1 MKNFDE
7 LIQIVQKDPQKKK
20 VVVVAAHDEHTLE
33 GINRAYE
40 NGIIVPVLIGDKAKI
55 KSIIKKEGFSFLEA
69 EIIDI
74 SDDIEAAYTAVRM
87 IRERKADFIM
97 KGKLQTADLLKQVVN
112 KEYGLKASEVMSHV
126 GLFEIPGCDKLMVIT
141 DGGML
146 PYPDVKQKAGIIEN
160 ALMVL
165 KKLGYNMPKVAALA
179 AAEVVNPKMKESMD
193 AAELKKMNQEG
204 TLTGC
209 IVEGPISYDLMISK
223 EAAKIKGYESPVTGD
238 TDILLTPDMTTGNL
252 LAKSL
257 MYSAGAKMAGIIV
270 GAVVPIVLV
279 SRGASSEE
287 KFFSIVLAAAVCE

>member
-7 LIQIVQKDPQKKK
+7 LIQIVHKNPQKKK

-40 NGIIVPVLIGDKAKI
+40 NGIIIPILIGDKAKI
-55 KSIIKKEGFSFLEA
+55 ESIIKKEGFSFLEA

-74 SDDIEAAYTAVRM
+74 NDDIEAARRAVEM

-126 GLFEIPGCDKLMVIT
+126 GLFEVPSYHKLIVIT

-146 PYPDVKQKAGIIEN
+146 PYPDLHQKAMIIQN
-160 ALMVL
+160 ALKVL
-165 KKLGYNMPKVAALA
+165 KKLGYDTPKVAALA
-179 AAEVVNPKMKESMD
+179 AAEVVNPKMKESVD

-204 TLTGC
+204 TLTDC
-209 IVEGPISYDLMISK
+209 FVEGPISYDLMISK

-257 MYSAGAKMAGIIV
+257 MCSAGARMAGIIV
-270 GAVVPIVLV
+270 GAKAPIVLV

-287 KFFSIVLAAAVCE
+287 KYFSIVLAAAVSE

>member
-7 LIQIVQKDPQKKK
+7 LIQIVHKNPQKKK

-40 NGIIVPVLIGDKAKI
+40 NGIIIPILIGNKAKI
-55 KSIIKKEGFSFLEA
+55 ESIIKKEGFSFLEA

-74 SDDIEAAYTAVRM
+74 NDDIEAARMAVQM

-126 GLFEIPGCDKLMVIT
+126 GLFEVPSYHKLIVIT

-146 PYPDVKQKAGIIEN
+146 PYPDLHQKSMIIQN
-160 ALMVL
+160 ALKVL
-165 KKLGYNMPKVAALA
+165 KKLGYDTPKVAALA
-179 AAEVVNPKMKESMD
+179 AAEVVNPKMKESVEAD
-193 AAELKKMNQEG
+193 ELKKMNQEG
-204 TLTGC
+204 ILTGC

-223 EAAKIKGYESPVTGD
+223 EAAEIKGYESPVTGD

-252 LAKSL
+252 LAKAL
-257 MYSAGAKMAGIIV
+257 MYSAGARMAGIIV
-270 GAVVPIVLV
+270 GAKAPIVLV

-287 KFFSIVLAAAVCE
+287 KFFSIVLAAAASE

>member
-7 LIQIVQKDPQKKK
+7 LIQIVHKNPQKKK

-40 NGIIVPVLIGDKAKI
+40 NGIIIPILIGDKAKI
-55 KSIIKKEGFSFLEA
+55 ESIIKKEGFSFLEA

-74 SDDIEAAYTAVRM
+74 NDDIEAAFVAVEM

-112 KEYGLKASEVMSHV
+112 KEHGLKASEVMSHV
-126 GLFEIPGCDKLMVIT
+126 GLFEVPSYHKLMVIT

-146 PYPDVKQKAGIIEN
+146 PYPDLLQKSMIIQN

-165 KKLGYNMPKVAALA
+165 KKLGYDTPKVAALA
-179 AAEVVNPKMKESMD
+179 AAEVVNPKMKESVD
-193 AAELKKMNQEG
+193 AAELKKMNQDG
-204 TLTGC
+204 VLTDC

-223 EAAKIKGYESPVTGD
+223 EAAEIKGYESPVTGD

-257 MYSAGAKMAGIIV
+257 MCSAGARMAGIIV
-270 GAVVPIVLV
+270 GAKVPIVLV

-287 KFFSIVLAAAVCE
+287 KFFSIVLAAAVSE